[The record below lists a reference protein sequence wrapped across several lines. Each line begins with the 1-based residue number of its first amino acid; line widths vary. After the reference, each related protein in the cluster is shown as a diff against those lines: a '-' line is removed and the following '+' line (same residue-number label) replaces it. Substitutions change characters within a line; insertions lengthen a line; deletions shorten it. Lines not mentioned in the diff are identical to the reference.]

1 MSTSALLPDAAS
13 RDADRARPGADTGGP
28 APWFRRIN
36 LTAIIT
42 WFAGVVFVL
51 LVLAILFAVVVSSFG
66 VTWRTGWW
74 PQGFTTQWYAQAWS
88 QTGVPQSLLTTFEV
102 AFATV
107 AIALVAGVPCAYV
120 IARRSFPLKSV
131 VLLLMLLP
139 ATLPPLTY
147 AVQLAAMMYRIGIG
161 GSVLAVILVNVVP
174 VLPFVILI
182 TIPFVEQVSPDVENA
197 ARVFGANGVRMFQRV
212 LIPLMAPGI
221 VAAAILSLVRV
232 LGAFDLTF
240 FVSSQRS
247 QTLVVTIFAAL
258 SAPGG
263 VPIGLAGAM
272 SVFYLVVAFVG
283 LAVSLRFANPAQAFQ
298 RLGR

>member
-1 MSTSALLPDAAS
+1 MSTSALPGRPATGRADA
-13 RDADRARPGADTGGP
+13 RDGGAPGWYT
-28 APWFRRIN
+28 RLN

-42 WFAGVVFVL
+42 WFAGIVFVL
-51 LVLAILFAVVVSSFG
+51 LVIAILVSVIVASFG

-74 PQGFTTQWYAQAWS
+74 PQGFTTKWYAQAWT
-88 QTGVPQSLLTTFEV
+88 QTGVPRSLLTTFEV
-102 AFATV
+102 AFASV
-107 AIALVAGVPCAYV
+107 AVALLAGIPCAYV
-120 IARRSFPLKSV
+120 MARKSFPFKSV
-131 VLLLMLLP
+131 VLLLLLLP

-147 AVQLAAMMYRIGIG
+147 AVQLAALMYRLGIG

-174 VLPFVILI
+174 ALPFVILI
-182 TIPFVEQVSPDVENA
+182 TVPFVEQVSPEVENA
-197 ARVFGANGVRMFQRV
+197 ARVFGANGPRLFGRV
-212 LIPLMAPGI
+212 LVPIMAPGI
-221 VAAAILSLVRV
+221 VAAAILCLVRV

-247 QTLVVTIFAAL
+247 ETLVVTIFAAL

-263 VPIGLAGAM
+263 VPVGLAGAM
-272 SVFYLVVAFVG
+272 SMFYVVVAFIG